1 MMGKLLFIVNID
13 KFFVSHRLPIALEAI
28 KRGYEVHI
36 ATTIT
41 KELHFL
47 EQNGLIVHPL
57 NLHRSRSGI
66 SIFFELWEIF
76 SIFIKVKPDIVHLVT
91 IKPVLLGGLV
101 ARILRTPAVVSAVS
115 GLGYIYINDG
125 IMAFLKRRVISF
137 LYYFALGHSNQ
148 KVIFQNTDDSMLL
161 SKLSYM
167 PISKSILIP
176 GSGVDLSLYR
186 LRATPS
192 GIPIVLFAARL
203 LKDKGVNDFVNASKI
218 VNKFKLRARFVI
230 YGDIDL
236 SNPSSI
242 NQEQLS
248 KWEKESDIE
257 LRGFNAHMEEVIP
270 TALIVA
276 LPSYREGFP
285 KVLIEAAACGR
296 AVVTTN
302 VPGCRDAI
310 VNNVTGILIPK
321 KDSYALANSISFLL
335 DNPVYC
341 KELGK
346 NGRKRA
352 EKLFSIKKVTSK
364 HMDIY
369 RDLLLEI

>member
-76 SIFIKVKPDIVHLVT
+76 SIFIKVKPDIVHLIT
-91 IKPVLLGGLV
+91 IKPVILGGIV

-186 LRATPS
+186 LRAPPS

-218 VNKFKLRARFVI
+218 VNKFKLRARFII

-296 AVVTTN
+296 AVVTSN

-341 KELGK
+341 RELGK